1 MKFLSRPEE
10 IVLLSI
16 WRLKD
21 DAYSV
26 PIRKQVSEATGK
38 KWSFGAI
45 YVPLHRLEKK
55 GLVKSYMTAPTNQ
68 RGGRSKRI
76 YELTLRGKKALAEV
90 RELHQVLWA
99 GVPELSQD

>member
-21 DAYSV
+21 NAYSV
-26 PIRKQVSEATGK
+26 PIREQVSEATGK
-38 KWSFGAI
+38 NWSFGAI

-55 GLVKSYMTAPTNQ
+55 GIVKSFMATPTKR

-76 YELTLRGKKALAEV
+76 YELTPRGKTALAEV
-90 RELHQVLWA
+90 RELHKVLWA
-99 GVPELSQD
+99 GMPESSLD